1 MQFAWQA
8 ECERVCWNPEQRQSF
23 LEHEVPLGIPV
34 QFFDEFTYRH
44 WFQQTDG
51 FAFVGGDVH
60 IADFVYGHEHRCKR
74 AVHHQANEEGAHK
87 FQSRKIALHGFRY
100 ALEAGGLFH
109 KSRNT
114 HFEDAHGQGNPH
126 AQQSPHQKLW
136 KESER
141 FRTILARADAGTD
154 HFAEG
159 GQDTEFQKRHPQRI
173 VLRQH
178 TKTIIYRSA
187 DKERQQHYNHNGYH

>member
-1 MQFAWQA
+1 M
-8 ECERVCWNPEQRQSF
+8 
-23 LEHEVPLGIPV
+23 
-34 QFFDEFTYRH
+34 
-44 WFQQTDG
+44 
-51 FAFVGGDVH
+51 H

-74 AVHHQANEEGAHK
+74 AVHHQANEESAHQLK
-87 FQSRKIALHGFRY
+87 SSEIALHGFRY
-100 ALEAGGLFH
+100 AGKAGSLFH
-109 KSRNT
+109 KGW
-114 HFEDAHGQGNPH
+114 DAHLEYAHCQGNPH

-159 GQDTEFQKRHPQRI
+159 CQDTEFQKRHPQRI

>member
-1 MQFAWQA
+1 M
-8 ECERVCWNPEQRQSF
+8 
-23 LEHEVPLGIPV
+23 
-34 QFFDEFTYRH
+34 
-44 WFQQTDG
+44 
-51 FAFVGGDVH
+51 H

-109 KSRNT
+109 KSRDT

-159 GQDTEFQKRHPQRI
+159 CQDTKLQKGHPQRI
-173 VLRQH
+173 VFGQCAEAVIHGLTDEEWEQN
-178 TKTIIYRSA
+178 KDY
-187 DKERQQHYNHNGYH
+187 DGNHQDVDFFHKQLF